1 VDAPLACRQA
11 DALSLRRVWWLLGD
25 GWQFEARADSG
36 ET

>member
-1 VDAPLACRQA
+1 
-11 DALSLRRVWWLLGD
+11 LSLRRVWWLLGD